1 MAPAVGVFSHGPVG
15 AQDDDFFSN
24 KYPRWIVGLYTIPR
38 SIFMAP
44 AVGVFSHGPVGAQDD
59 DFFLTN
65 IHGGLLGYTPPPAR
79 FSWRRR

>member
-1 MAPAVGVFSHGPVG
+1 MDIG
-15 AQDDDFFSN
+15 
-24 KYPRWIVGLYTIPR
+24 
-38 SIFMAP
+38 SICMAP

-59 DFFLTN
+59 DFFLTKN